1 MSDKPDHILNLLYDK
16 LLESERNLARFK
28 AEGWVECVEAEERRL
43 DDLRLLY
50 DAVDQG
56 LLDKLR
62 EDFGAA
68 LSWIMAVAA

>member
-1 MSDKPDHILNLLYDK
+1 MSDKPEYILNLLYAEIFK
-16 LLESERNLARFK
+16 SEQNLARFTS
-28 AEGWVECVEAEERRL
+28 EGWTECVEEEQARL
-43 DDLRLLY
+43 DNWKLLY

-68 LSWIMAVAA
+68 LSWMTAVPA